1 MQGLS
6 DFALPCTVTQV
17 LNNGPMS
24 ISREGDLSGQTFK
37 LGWEVSCLATC
48 RESRQTATVLRN
60 WDYKHGECCPN
71 RRGPRRVSEKR
82 MRSRA
87 DRPRGQVVPLHR
99 IYRHS
104 AVGRGVRG
112 FEDRWC
118 ATVGRHFW
126 RPVGEARLATRMRRH
141 PIAAAWRE
149 DSAAS
154 QLGLREKLIDQSW
167 RAS

>member
-1 MQGLS
+1 MGGGCRQVNTTPS
-6 DFALPCTVTQV
+6 QV
-17 LNNGPMS
+17 LYNGPMS
-24 ISREGDLSGQTFK
+24 ISPEGNLSGQIFN
-37 LGWEVSCLATC
+37 LGSEVSCLATC
-48 RESRQTATVLRN
+48 REFRQTATVLGK

-87 DRPRGQVVPLHR
+87 DRPRGQVVSLHR

-118 ATVGRHFW
+118 ATVGRHFC
-126 RPVGEARLATRMRRH
+126 RRVDETRFATPVCRIPSKQRRLT
-141 PIAAAWRE
+141 IA
-149 DSAAS
+149 
-154 QLGLREKLIDQSW
+154 EKLIGQSW
-167 RAS
+167 LAS